1 MAGVGIG
8 TRLPPMPIG
17 SDGQL
22 LWGFAAAFL
31 IGALVG
37 IEREKKKNRS
47 EDLGIGGVR
56 TFVLFSLSGAVAAW
70 LAMRLESG
78 WVFAVPLLG
87 VAALTVAGYLAQARV
102 KPRSLGLTTEV
113 AALTVYLLGGA
124 CLAGQVE
131 VALALGVA
139 LSAILAYKQPLHDL
153 VAKLGADDIEAAV
166 KLLAATFIVLPLL
179 PREAID
185 PWGAIEP
192 YSLWLLVI
200 LIAGLSLIGYVA
212 TRALGPERG
221 AAVTGLAGGLVSST
235 AVTLTFAR
243 QGREDEDDSSDALA
257 AGLLL
262 AWGIMFARVIVE
274 TAVVHAPLV
283 APLLLPMGAM
293 GLVTLALAAWFAAR
307 SRTRHRAV
315 AGEVPLQNPFSLTAA
330 FRFALFFV
338 GVLLV
343 VKLTQQYFPGRG
355 YYLVAALAG
364 LTDVDAI
371 TLSMAGLVR
380 DGGADARTGVGAI
393 VVASLTNTVVK
404 CGMIVVLAD
413 AGLRRRALVS
423 TGLLLLAGLAV
434 VVLF

>member
-1 MAGVGIG
+1 
-8 TRLPPMPIG
+8 MPTG
-17 SDGQL
+17 SDGHL

-37 IEREKKKNRS
+37 IEREKKKSRS

-124 CLAGQVE
+124 CVAGHLE
-131 VALALGVA
+131 IALALGVA
-139 LSAILAYKQPLHDL
+139 LSAILAYKQSLHDL
-153 VAKLGADDIEAAV
+153 VARLGADDIEAAV
-166 KLLAATFIVLPLL
+166 KLLVATFIVLPLL

-192 YSLWLLVI
+192 YSLWLLAI
-200 LIAGLSLIGYVA
+200 LIAGLSLIGYLA
-212 TRALGPERG
+212 TRALGPEKG

-243 QGREDEDDSSDALA
+243 QSHDDGDSSDDALA
-257 AGLLL
+257 TGLLL
-262 AWGIMFARVIVE
+262 AWGIMFVRVIVE
-274 TAVVHAPLV
+274 VAVVHAPLV
-283 APLLLPMGAM
+283 PPLLLPMGAM
-293 GLVTLALAAWFAAR
+293 GLVTLALSAWFAAR
-307 SRTRHRAV
+307 SRAHTAP
-315 AGEVPLQNPFSLTAA
+315 AGEIPLRNPFSLYSAA
-330 FRFALFFV
+330 KFALVFAV
-338 GVLLV
+338 VLLA
-343 VKLTQQYFPGRG
+343 VKLVQLHSPGRG
-355 YYLVAALAG
+355 YYVVAALAG
-364 LTDVDAI
+364 LADVDPVA
-371 TLSMAGLVR
+371 LSMSALVR
-380 DGGADARTGVGAI
+380 DGGADARTGVAAI
-393 VVASLTNTVVK
+393 VVAALTNTVAK
-404 CGMIVVLAD
+404 CGMIVVLGD

-423 TGLLLLAGLAV
+423 TALLLLAGLAV

>member
-1 MAGVGIG
+1 
-8 TRLPPMPIG
+8 MPIG
-17 SDGQL
+17 PDGRL

-37 IEREKKKNRS
+37 IEREKKKSRS

-124 CLAGQVE
+124 CVAGHLE
-131 VALALGVA
+131 TALALGVA
-139 LSAILAYKQPLHDL
+139 LSAILAYKRSLHDL
-153 VAKLGADDIEAAV
+153 VARLGADDIEAAV
-166 KLLAATFIVLPLL
+166 KLLVATFIVLPLL
-179 PREAID
+179 PREVID

-192 YSLWLLVI
+192 RSVWLLVI

-243 QGREDEDDSSDALA
+243 QSRDEGDESADALA
-257 AGLLL
+257 TGLLL
-262 AWGIMFARVIVE
+262 AWGIMFVRIVVE
-274 TAVVHAPLV
+274 VVVVHPPLV

-293 GLVTLALAAWFAAR
+293 GLTTLALAAWFAHR
-307 SRTRHRAV
+307 SREQHHTPG
-315 AGEVPLQNPFSLTAA
+315 GEILLSNPFSLTAA
-330 FRFALFFV
+330 AKFALLFTV
-338 GVLLV
+338 VLLA
-343 VKLTQQYFPGRG
+343 VKLAQIHFPGRG
-355 YYLVAALAG
+355 YYVVAAVAG
-364 LTDVDAI
+364 LADVDPV
-371 TLSMAGLVR
+371 TLSMATVVR
-380 DGGADARTGVGAI
+380 DGGADTHTGVAAI
-393 VVASLTNTVVK
+393 VLAALTNTVVK
-404 CGMIVVLAD
+404 CGMIVVLAG
-413 AGLRRRALVS
+413 AGLRRRAVLA
-423 TGLLLLAGLAV
+423 TALLLLSGLAA

>member
-1 MAGVGIG
+1 
-8 TRLPPMPIG
+8 MPTG
-17 SDGQL
+17 SDGHL

-37 IEREKKKNRS
+37 IEREKKKSRS

-56 TFVLFSLSGAVAAW
+56 TFILFSLSGAVAAW
-70 LAMRLESG
+70 LAIRLESG

-102 KPRSLGLTTEV
+102 KPRALGLTTEV

-124 CLAGQVE
+124 CLAGHVE
-131 VALALGVA
+131 IALALGVA
-139 LSAILAYKQPLHDL
+139 LSALLAYKRSLHDL
-153 VAKLGADDIEAAV
+153 VAKLGPDDIEAGV

-212 TRALGPERG
+212 TRALGPEKG

-243 QGREDEDDSSDALA
+243 QSHDEGEGSDDALA
-257 AGLLL
+257 TGLLL
-262 AWGIMFARVIVE
+262 AWGIMFVRVIVE
-274 TAVVHAPLV
+274 VAVVHAPLV
-283 APLLLPMGAM
+283 PPLLLPLGAM
-293 GLVTLALAAWFAAR
+293 GLVTLAVAAWFAAR
-307 SRTRHRAV
+307 SRAHTAP
-315 AGEVPLQNPFSLTAA
+315 AGEVPLRNPFRLSSAA
-330 FRFALFFV
+330 RFALLFAI
-338 GVLLV
+338 VLVAVRLV
-343 VKLTQQYFPGRG
+343 QLYAPGRG
-355 YYLVAALAG
+355 YYVVAALAG
-364 LTDVDAI
+364 LADVDPVA
-371 TLSMAGLVR
+371 LSMAALVR
-380 DGGADARTGVGAI
+380 DGGADPRTGVGAI

-404 CGMIVVLAD
+404 CGMILILAS
-413 AGLRRRALVS
+413 AGLRRRALVA
-423 TGLLLLAGLAV
+423 TALLLVTGLAV
-434 VVLF
+434 VAVL